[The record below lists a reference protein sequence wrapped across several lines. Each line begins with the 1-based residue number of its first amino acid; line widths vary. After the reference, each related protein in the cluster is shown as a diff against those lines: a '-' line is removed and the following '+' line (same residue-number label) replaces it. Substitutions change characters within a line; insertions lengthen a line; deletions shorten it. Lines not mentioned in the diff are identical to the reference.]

1 MIRLV
6 RRMVATIAVS
16 ALVLMPVT
24 MSRAAK
30 APLAGTAPAAS
41 AREVDLVERQ
51 ERTWRRLAA
60 SICTGCITPENR
72 VRPVSYERVPL
83 ARLLDPPARQAA
95 RPASARSR
103 LGHARLHRARWAQV
117 RLRKGIRRRY
127 GQTVPRLRQSAPRL
141 RQVRRTLHPRLATVA
156 ASVPYPVPATG
167 RILVVPFESPR
178 PEPAPA
184 GDRVPEA
191 VLPDGM
197 TRARRL

>member
-6 RRMVATIAVS
+6 RCMVATIAVS

-30 APLAGTAPAAS
+30 APSTGTAAS

-51 ERTWRRLAA
+51 ARTWRRLAA

-83 ARLLDPPARQAA
+83 ARLLDPPAR
-95 RPASARSR
+95 PASARSR
-103 LGHARLHRARWAQV
+103 LGNARLHRARWAQA

-127 GQTVPRLRQSAPRL
+127 GQAVPRLRQSAPRP
-141 RQVRRTLHPRLATVA
+141 RQVRRTLQPRLATVA
-156 ASVPYPVPATG
+156 ASVPYPVPVAD
-167 RILVVPFESPR
+167 RILMVPFESPR
-178 PEPAPA
+178 PEPAS
-184 GDRVPEA
+184 GGGRIPEA

>member
-30 APLAGTAPAAS
+30 APLTGTAPAAS

-95 RPASARSR
+95 RLASARSR
-103 LGHARLHRARWAQV
+103 LGHARLHRARWAQA

-127 GQTVPRLRQSAPRL
+127 GQAVPRL

-156 ASVPYPVPATG
+156 ASMPYPVPATG

-184 GDRVPEA
+184 GGRVPEA